1 MICYAGSSTGQT
13 QAEKNLSSPLT
24 LYIWLDL
31 TLPLPY
37 DAKVSITIN
46 QTSSSCM
53 RKGVEKKQAHREFA
67 ADQKQEKK
75 KKGRNQR
82 KAREVQTTPGC
93 HRLMLVLLKPTA
105 ETEGLPCRAGLWPD
119 YSQQSEAFKTSLNRF
134 SRNPLLVQSSPLHL

>member
-37 DAKVSITIN
+37 DAKASITIN

-134 SRNPLLVQSSPLHL
+134 SRNPLFVQSSPLHL